1 MRRGSGPRGRG
12 SNRVRQFPHPRET
25 ESIITTASDNP
36 AAEAP
41 APGRSAIATDWAQN
55 NPVKRGAGN
64 TFRERFD
71 SFFEISFRKSTVSR
85 EVRGG
90 LVTFMTMAY
99 IVILNPLILGG
110 AVDVSGGSLGGVQVA
125 AVTGL
130 TAGVMTIL
138 FGVVANL
145 PFGLAAGLGINSF
158 LAVSVVG
165 QVTWAEAMGLVVING
180 LIIVLLSVTPL
191 REMIFRAVPA
201 QLKVAI
207 TVGIGLFIAFIGL
220 VDAGFV
226 RSSGVA
232 SPPVQLGDGGSITTI
247 PTLVFIV
254 GLLIMGV
261 LMARKI
267 KGALLIGILATTVIA
282 IIAEA
287 IFKLGPSFNP
297 DGWNLNVPALPDAIV
312 SLPDFGLIG
321 AFNFDAFGRIGVL
334 AAVMLIFTLVFTN
347 FFDAV
352 GTLTGLT
359 KEAGLAD
366 AQGNFPR
373 LKSALVVEGI
383 GAVAGG
389 ATSGSSNTIF
399 IDSAAGV
406 GEGARTGFA
415 SVITGVLFLLAM
427 FFTPLTQVV
436 PLEVAGAALVV
447 VGVLM
452 VAQIREV
459 EWSEFSIGLPVF
471 LTIVVMPLTYSI
483 ANGIGVGFISWVIVR
498 SLAGKAKDVS
508 VLLWIVAAGFLLYF
522 ARGPVELLIGG

>member
-1 MRRGSGPRGRG
+1 
-12 SNRVRQFPHPRET
+12 
-25 ESIITTASDNP
+25 
-36 AAEAP
+36 
-41 APGRSAIATDWAQN
+41 
-55 NPVKRGAGN
+55 
-64 TFRERFD
+64 
-71 SFFEISFRKSTVSR
+71 
-85 EVRGG
+85 
-90 LVTFMTMAY
+90 MTMAY
-99 IVILNPLILGG
+99 IVVLNPLIIGG
-110 AVDVSGGSLGGVQVA
+110 YSANQATLDVEGGWLQATQVA

-180 LIIVLLSVTPL
+180 LIIVVLSATSL
-191 REMIFRAVPA
+191 REMIFKAVPA
-201 QLKVAI
+201 PLKTAI

-220 VDAGFV
+220 VDSGFV

-232 SPPVQLGDGGSITTI
+232 APPVQLGDGGSINTV
-247 PTLVFIV
+247 PTVIFVL

-261 LMARKI
+261 LMARKV
-267 KGALLIGILATTVIA
+267 KGALLIGIVATTILAV
-282 IIAEA
+282 IAEA
-287 IFKLGPSFNP
+287 IFKLGPGFKNP
-297 DGWNLNVPALPDAIV
+297 GGWNLNVPALPDQIV
-312 SLPDFGLIG
+312 SIPDLGLIG
-321 AFNFDAFGRIGVL
+321 AFDFGAFGRIGVL
-334 AAVMLIFTLVFTN
+334 AGVMLVFTLVFTN

-366 AQGNFPR
+366 AKGNFPR
-373 LKSALVVEGI
+373 LKSALIIEGI

-406 GEGARTGFA
+406 GEGARTGLA
-415 SVITGVLFLLAM
+415 SVVTGALFLAAM

-447 VGVLM
+447 VGTLM
-452 VAQIREV
+452 VSQIKDID
-459 EWSEFSIGLPVF
+459 WTDFSVGLPVF
-471 LTIVVMPLTYSI
+471 VTIVVMPLTYSI

-498 SLAGKAKDVS
+498 SLAGKARKIS
-508 VLLWIVAAGFLLYF
+508 PLMWIVAVGFLLYF
-522 ARGPVELLIGG
+522 ARGPIEALFG

>member
-1 MRRGSGPRGRG
+1 
-12 SNRVRQFPHPRET
+12 
-25 ESIITTASDNP
+25 
-36 AAEAP
+36 
-41 APGRSAIATDWAQN
+41 
-55 NPVKRGAGN
+55 
-64 TFRERFD
+64 
-71 SFFEISFRKSTVSR
+71 
-85 EVRGG
+85 
-90 LVTFMTMAY
+90 MTMAY
-99 IVILNPLILGG
+99 IVVLNPLIIGG
-110 AVDVSGGSLGGVQVA
+110 FSADQATLDVEGGWLQASQVA

-138 FGVVANL
+138 FGMVANL

-180 LIIVLLSVTPL
+180 LIIVLLSATSL
-191 REMIFRAVPA
+191 REMIFKAVPA
-201 QLKVAI
+201 PLKTAI

-220 VDAGFV
+220 VDSGFV
-226 RSSGVA
+226 RSSGAA
-232 SPPVQLGDGGSITTI
+232 SPPVQLGDGGSISTI
-247 PTLVFIV
+247 PTVIFVL

-261 LMARKI
+261 LMARKV
-267 KGALLIGILATTVIA
+267 KGALLIGIVATTVLA

-287 IFKLGPSFNP
+287 IFKLGPGFKNP
-297 DGWNLNVPALPDAIV
+297 GGWNLNVPALPAQIV
-312 SLPDFGLIG
+312 SIPDLSLIG
-321 AFNFDAFGRIGVL
+321 QFSFGAFGRIGVL
-334 AAVMLIFTLVFTN
+334 AAVMLVFTLVFTN

-366 AQGNFPR
+366 EKGNFPR
-373 LKSALVVEGI
+373 LKSALIIEGI

-406 GEGARTGFA
+406 GEGARTGLA
-415 SVITGVLFLLAM
+415 SVVTGVLFLAAM

-447 VGVLM
+447 VGTLM
-452 VAQIREV
+452 VSQIKDID
-459 EWSEFSIGLPVF
+459 WTDFSVGLPVF
-471 LTIVVMPLTYSI
+471 VTIVVMPLTYSI

-498 SLAGKAKDVS
+498 SLAGKARHIS
-508 VLLWIVAAGFLLYF
+508 PLMWIVAVGFLFYF
-522 ARGPVELLIGG
+522 ARGPIEALFA